1 MAKVLDFK
9 SKKLIETKREEKV
22 EKATVETT
30 DNTTG
35 LDSMEIP
42 YPFVNF
48 LIGHYFIINNIFE
61 HRGKRYATFR
71 GRLGPD
77 FITELDE
84 VKKVMPQG
92 NEPMVEDL
100 VTFAMVDGVCVPSSV
115 YRVGAFSFKKI

>member
-9 SKKLIETKREEKV
+9 SKKLVETKREEKV
-22 EKATVETT
+22 EKDSVETT
-30 DNTTG
+30 DNTTD

-48 LIGHYFIINNIFE
+48 LIGHYFIINIIFE
-61 HRGKRYATFR
+61 HRGKLYATFR

-84 VKKVMPQG
+84 VKKVMSQD
-92 NEPMVEDL
+92 NEPKVEDL
-100 VTFAMVDGVCVPSSV
+100 VTFGIANNVYVPVSVNRVD
-115 YRVGAFSFKKI
+115 AFSFKKI